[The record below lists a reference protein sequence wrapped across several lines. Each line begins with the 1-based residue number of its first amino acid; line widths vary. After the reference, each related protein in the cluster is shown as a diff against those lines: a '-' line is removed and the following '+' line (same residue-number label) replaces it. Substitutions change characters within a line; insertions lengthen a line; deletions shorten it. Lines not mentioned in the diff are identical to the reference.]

1 MDATRLTQESPRP
14 RKDFR
19 PEFRLDRDRVLY
31 APQFARLAEIT
42 QVVSPE
48 NGYVFHNR
56 LTHSIKVAQIARS
69 IAESMRA
76 AHPAFTGHIDPD
88 AAEAAG
94 LAHDLGHPPFGH
106 IAEQALDALV
116 RGYGVPDGF
125 EGNAQSFRIACR
137 LGISDALDQ
146 NGAPIPGLNFTRATL
161 NGILKYPWAHGGNPA
176 KPDKW
181 GYYETER
188 DAFEFARVGFTGFH
202 RSLTAEIMDWADDLT
217 YAVHDVLDFYR
228 ARKIPLEQMRR
239 LKLAAKQKSTKH
251 RWKATD
257 ERNRFMTSV
266 FARKPEWEPRQHLY
280 ESALDQ
286 VMDYFPFDRDHRYRG
301 LESDEYA
308 LYLFSTRLITEFV
321 VAMTP
326 KKRVAGLGVSV
337 PPGFRHKVDILKQ
350 LVWTYAIRDAD
361 LAMTQ
366 LGQVR
371 AIRTV
376 FRLMMRAC
384 ARKNYDLFPEGYRSW
399 FASAATKQVAV
410 RAVADY
416 IAGLTERDLLGVYRR
431 TLATAR

>member
-137 LGISDALDQ
+137 LG
-146 NGAPIPGLNFTRATL
+146 
-161 NGILKYPWAHGGNPA
+161 
-176 KPDKW
+176 
-181 GYYETER
+181 
-188 DAFEFARVGFTGFH
+188 
-202 RSLTAEIMDWADDLT
+202 
-217 YAVHDVLDFYR
+217 
-228 ARKIPLEQMRR
+228 
-239 LKLAAKQKSTKH
+239 
-251 RWKATD
+251 
-257 ERNRFMTSV
+257 
-266 FARKPEWEPRQHLY
+266 
-280 ESALDQ
+280 
-286 VMDYFPFDRDHRYRG
+286 MDYFPFDRDHRYRG